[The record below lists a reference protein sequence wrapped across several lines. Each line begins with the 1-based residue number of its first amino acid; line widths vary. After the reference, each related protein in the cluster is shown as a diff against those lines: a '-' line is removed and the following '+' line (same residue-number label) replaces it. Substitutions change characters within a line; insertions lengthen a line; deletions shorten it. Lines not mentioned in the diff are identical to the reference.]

1 MRSGKRKASRII
13 NAMTTDD
20 ERAAQRGGASHE
32 APFTLGVTVMPEWFQ
47 HEGIDAVLDRVAAL
61 GADAIATSPYVL
73 ERCGEGEGAREPP
86 PDGEAGKVR
95 PLERDLFGARELHV
109 RTAPAFAHDLA
120 RYRGLRYQP
129 SPATA
134 LTHRHDGLLD
144 RVLATAAARDI
155 AVYLQVMAASPPGYR
170 VQFSGAHPDDRCLL
184 PGGHAHEARVDR
196 NASLASPHVVAYV
209 AALCAE
215 LAERFPGVAGL
226 RLDWPEYVPYDFRS
240 ALFDFNPAML
250 ARLAAR
256 GVDVAALSRDV
267 SRWADALRAAVQ
279 QRAGDGATAVAG
291 ALDDAG
297 FEALFTD
304 DGPLA
309 PLYAEKRAAALDLI
323 RACRVALDASRHP
336 DCRLEPQAFPPPF
349 HRISGFPLDALDGV
363 ADAVGVKLYTMHWPM
378 IARYWARD
386 LLADGGSVTEAA
398 HDAVTAALAHRFG
411 FTDGLVRDG
420 RALRYP
426 EPGAAHPVGAAA
438 QAAKLRDARAL
449 AARVP
454 VIAFAH
460 AYGPVDDVV
469 RRVLLAAAQPGPV
482 WINRYG
488 YLSDA
493 KLAALAA
500 AWPRRRP

>member
-1 MRSGKRKASRII
+1 MI
-13 NAMTTDD
+13 NAMTNDD
-20 ERAAQRGGASHE
+20 EHAAQRGGPSRAM
-32 APFTLGVTVMPEWFQ
+32 PFTLGVTAMPEWFQ

-109 RTAPAFAHDLA
+109 RTAPAFAHDVA

-129 SPATA
+129 SPATL
-134 LTHRHDGLLD
+134 LTHRHEGLLD
-144 RVLATAAARDI
+144 RVLTAAAARGI

-170 VQFSGAHPDDRCLL
+170 VQFSGAHADDRCLL
-184 PGGHAHEARVDR
+184 PGGGVHEARVDR

-215 LAERFPGVAGL
+215 LAERFPGIAGL

-240 ALFDFNPAML
+240 ALFDFNPAMI

-256 GVDVAALSRDV
+256 GVDGAALSRDV
-267 SRWADALRAAVQ
+267 AQWADALRAAVRG
-279 QRAGDGATAVAG
+279 RAVGGAAAVAR
-291 ALDDAG
+291 AIDDAG
-297 FEALFTD
+297 FDALFAD

-309 PLYAEKRAAALDLI
+309 SLYAGKRAAALDLM

-336 DCRLEPQAFPPPF
+336 DCRLEPQAFPPPL
-349 HRISGFPLDALDGV
+349 HRISGFPLETLDGV

-386 LLADGGSVTEAA
+386 LLGGDVPATEAA

-411 FTDGLVRDG
+411 FTDGLVDDG

-426 EPGAAHPVGAAA
+426 EPDVAHPVGAAA
-438 QAAKLRDARAL
+438 QAAKLRDAGAL

-469 RRVLLAAAQPGPV
+469 GRVRLAAAQAGPL

-500 AWPRRRP
+500 ALPRRRP